1 MIFLKT
7 KRLVLRSLMPQDVDT
22 IFDYRNNEICSH
34 YQKGQTKDYAEIAK
48 MIERRRADVLSAE
61 APFMVAVALKETDE
75 MIGEIVVKPKTD
87 MIELGYIFSYRYHRR
102 GYAFEALTALID
114 QFHRMAP
121 DRAFINFV
129 EPQNIASMGLLRKL
143 GYRDMGYVPEIES
156 QMFGKWT
163 N

>member
-1 MIFLKT
+1 
-7 KRLVLRSLMPQDVDT
+7 MPQDADVM
-22 IFDYRNNEICSH
+22 FDYRNNEICFR

-121 DRAFINFV
+121 DRAFISFV

-163 N
+163 